1 MSIWRQVTRGVR
13 ALVHRSTT
21 DREIADE
28 VEHYF
33 ELSAAEFARRGLSP
47 ADARRAA
54 QLQMGN
60 STVVREHVRAYGWEQ
75 IVETFLGDLRYA
87 LRRLRRSPGFTAVAV
102 LTLSLGIGATTAMFS
117 AIKPILLDPLPYR
130 DASRLVALR
139 DNGAGGPRG
148 DVAYGTF
155 REVEARARS
164 F

>member
-28 VEHYF
+28 VEHYL

-102 LTLSLGIGATTAMFS
+102 LTLSLGIGATTAMPCVS
-117 AIKPILLDPLPYR
+117 
-130 DASRLVALR
+130 DAH
-139 DNGAGGPRG
+139 AGRANSGTGVFDMPARS
-148 DVAYGTF
+148 DVA
-155 REVEARARS
+155 RAGVTPAPSRATMRR
-164 F
+164 